1 MTECG
6 KAADLEPVRVE
17 AEKLI
22 VECAGDVEPQRAKR
36 VGRYA
41 RFVEREQFWRDGGAA
56 RKVGG
61 LEAALDDAVQRLADE
76 HDGDTALFA
85 NDHVAVAGT
94 IFPHGRSSRANR
106 SEGSSVGKAGVCQVR
121 FRVWPSK

>member
-41 RFVEREQFWRDGGAA
+41 RFVEREQFRRDGGAA
-56 RKVGG
+56 QKVGG
-61 LEAALDDAVQRLADE
+61 IEAAPDDAVQRLAGERDR
-76 HDGDTALFA
+76 DTALF
-85 NDHVAVAGT
+85 DTEQLAVPGK
-94 IFPHGRSSRANR
+94 IFHQGRCRMDNP
-106 SEGSSVGKAGVCQVR
+106 V
-121 FRVWPSK
+121 

>member
-41 RFVEREQFWRDGGAA
+41 RFVEREQFRRDGGAA
-56 RKVGG
+56 QKVGG
-61 LEAALDDAVQRLADE
+61 SEAAPDDAVPRLADE
-76 HDGDTALFA
+76 RDTNGNAS
-85 NDHVAVAGT
+85 
-94 IFPHGRSSRANR
+94 GRERVCQYV
-106 SEGSSVGKAGVCQVR
+106 ESSVVAADVK
-121 FRVWPSK
+121 KK

>member
-41 RFVEREQFWRDGGAA
+41 RFVEREQFRRDGGAA
-56 RKVGG
+56 QKVGG
-61 LEAALDDAVQRLADE
+61 IEAAPDDAVQRLEDE
-76 HDGDTALFA
+76 RDRDTALFYPA
-85 NDHVAVAGT
+85 HVEIGRAAG
-94 IFPHGRSSRANR
+94 RER
-106 SEGSSVGKAGVCQVR
+106 VCQYG
-121 FRVWPSK
+121 